1 MKKGLSVLLVLV
13 LCMSLA
19 AAVGCSG
26 GGGNGTEDDFLI
38 GAIYIN
44 GQNDTARIYVCA
56 SSGHYEGDGGA
67 RAGQVSA

>member
-1 MKKGLSVLLVLV
+1 MPEGREVYLMKKGLSVLLVLV

-44 GQNDTARIYVCA
+44 GQNDTAGYLSLI
-56 SSGHYEGDGGA
+56 HI
-67 RAGQVSA
+67 